1 MDRQPIGK
9 VSATE
14 SSPTTSDS
22 FVFWLKDDQ
31 IVAPF
36 DIVAAAN
43 MSDSTTYGQITDLAF
58 ASDSPSHIGNYVSSD
73 FGRTDD
79 VANTPRLGATYV
91 TAEVLTNSGDVYM
104 PLHEGRAVYVADE
117 DGVRKALGLDRIR
130 QEDRI
135 PAGFLTLSNGV
146 SVEVSFDRRF
156 LIGPEGAH
164 LNVSGIS
171 GLAAKT
177 SYIMFVLRAL
187 QQRCDDTAVVVL
199 NVKGQDLLHLHE
211 SNPEL
216 DAAGAADW
224 QRCGLEPGPFTGVT
238 YFYPFTARPD
248 WGYANTACSA
258 ETRRDLL
265 ASGYAHNYVY
275 TFEEDKGKLDLLFSN
290 VDDPNLT
297 IDSIIDEIETGS
309 QFRDITTWDDLL
321 EAIQKRSQKGQPPG
335 NQAIPAV
342 SWRKFYRLLK
352 LHMSERGG
360 LYEGTRSQA
369 PEKHQV
375 SLSRSVGEI
384 RSGEMY
390 VVDIANLE
398 EQEQCLV
405 FGDIIKTVYGMKL
418 GETDRD
424 HVPERVI
431 VFVDELNKYAPS
443 TMKSSPIIRELL
455 EITERGRSLGVVL
468 FSAQQFKSA
477 VHDRVKGN
485 CGTHAFGRTN
495 VTEVS
500 RPDYRSIP
508 KSSAN
513 MMTRLP
519 QGSLVLQHPPY
530 PRLLKVSFPKP
541 CYRQPK

>member
-1 MDRQPIGK
+1 MNERIIGK

-22 FVFWLKDDQ
+22 FVFWIKDDE

-36 DIVAAAN
+36 DIVAAGN
-43 MSDSTTYGQITDLAF
+43 MSDSVTYGQITDLAY

-73 FGRTDD
+73 FGRTDE
-79 VANTPRLGATYV
+79 VANTPRLGTTYV
-91 TAEVLTNSGDVYM
+91 TAEVLTNSNDVYM
-104 PLHEGRAVYVADE
+104 PLREGKAVYVADE
-117 DGVRKALGLDRIR
+117 DGVRQALGLEQIKEGDRV
-130 QEDRI
+130 

-156 LIGPEGAH
+156 LIGPESAH

-187 QQRCDDTAVVVL
+187 QQRCNNAAVVIL

-211 SNPEL
+211 ANPDLTSREK
-216 DAAGAADW
+216 ADW
-224 QRCGLEPGPFTGVT
+224 ERCGLDSGPFDNVT
-238 YFYPFTARPD
+238 YFYPFTSRPESR
-248 WGYANTACSA
+248 YANTACSVD
-258 ETRRDLL
+258 TRDGLL
-265 ASGYAHNYVY
+265 SAGRASNYVY
-275 TFEEDKGKLDLLFSN
+275 TFEDDKGKLDLLFSN

-309 QFRDITTWDDLL
+309 EFSSITTWDDLL
-321 EAIQKRSQKGQPPG
+321 DAVRKRMQKGQTSA
-335 NQAIPAV
+335 NQAIQAV

-352 LHMSERGG
+352 LHMGERGG
-360 LYEGTRSQA
+360 LYQGTRSQA
-369 PEKHQV
+369 PEKRQV
-375 SLSRSVGEI
+375 SLSSSVAEI
-384 RSGEMY
+384 SAGDVF

-405 FGDIIKTVYGMKL
+405 FGDIIKTVYEMKL

-424 HVPERVI
+424 DVPERVI

-443 TMKSSPIIRELL
+443 TMKSSPIIRDLL

-495 VTEVS
+495 VTEVTK
-500 RPDYRSIP
+500 PDYRSIP
-508 KSSAN
+508 KSSSN

-519 QGSLVLQHPPY
+519 QGSLVIQHPPY

-541 CYRQPK
+541 CYFQPK

>member
-1 MDRQPIGK
+1 VSKRVIGK

-22 FVFWLKDDQ
+22 FVFWLKDDE

-36 DIVAAAN
+36 DIVAAGN
-43 MSDSTTYGQITDLAF
+43 MSETTTYGQITDLAF

-73 FGRTDD
+73 FGRTED
-79 VANTPRLGATYV
+79 VANTPRLGTTYV
-91 TAEVLTNSGDVYM
+91 TAEVLTNTGDVYM
-104 PLHEGRAVYVADE
+104 PLREGRAVSVADE
-117 DGVRKALGLDRIR
+117 EGVRKALGLERIR
-130 QEDRI
+130 KEDRI
-135 PAGFLTLSNGV
+135 PAGFLSLSSGI

-156 LIGPEGAH
+156 LIGPESAH

-187 QQRCDDTAVVVL
+187 QQRCENTAVVVL
-199 NVKGQDLLHLHE
+199 NVKGQDLLHLHQP
-211 SNPEL
+211 NPDL
-216 DAAGAADW
+216 SASDKADW
-224 QRCGLEPGPFTGVT
+224 QRCGLESGPFDRVT
-238 YFYPFTARPD
+238 YFYPFTDRAD
-248 WGYANTACSA
+248 WRYANTACNPD
-258 ETRRDLL
+258 TRQELL
-265 ASGYAHNYVY
+265 SDGRAHNYVY

-297 IDSIIDEIETGS
+297 IDSIIDEIETGP
-309 QFRDITTWDDLL
+309 QFSNIATWDDLL
-321 EAIQKRSQKGQPPG
+321 EAIRQRMQKGQASE
-335 NQAIPAV
+335 NQAIQTV

-360 LYEGTRSQA
+360 LYQGTRSQA
-369 PEKHQV
+369 PDKHQV
-375 SLSRSVGEI
+375 SLSKSVADI
-384 RSGEMY
+384 RSGDMY

-405 FGDIIKTVYGMKL
+405 FGDIIKTVYEMKL
-418 GETDRD
+418 GETDRED
-424 HVPERVI
+424 VPERVI
-431 VFVDELNKYAPS
+431 IFVDELNKYAPS

-495 VTEVS
+495 VTEVNK
-500 RPDYRSIP
+500 PDYRSIP
-508 KSSAN
+508 KSSSN

-541 CYRQPK
+541 CYLQPK